1 MDNTNSTNIILS
13 KIKNKYIFKQM
24 FDYLQNFT
32 ILKITRYNKEIQN
45 KLNITIN
52 DYKKH
57 AKIEIEIIPKDIYPN
72 SFRSPTFCI
81 NIINFYERNFYHI
94 FFNDNKKETKISRID
109 YYSGFSPIRKI
120 KVIIDLEIKSLAK
133 LFYECDYIKKI
144 NFLKFNN
151 HGITN
156 MSYMFYKCS
165 SLKEINFNYFNTDS
179 VTDMRFMFNGC
190 PLLKELN
197 LSKFNTSNVTHM
209 SGMFEGCS
217 SLEKINV
224 SSFDTKNVAYMD
236 FMFSNCSSLKV
247 LNLSNFNTDNVYSM
261 MYMFRKCSALKE
273 LNISNF
279 NKNNIELKDGMF
291 EECPFSLKNKNIV
304 ITKNKNNSCNIF

>member
-24 FDYLQNFT
+24 FDYLQDFT
-32 ILKITRYNKEIQN
+32 ILKLTRYNKEIQN

-57 AKIEIEIIPKDIYPN
+57 AKIEIEIIPKVIYPN
-72 SFRSPTFCI
+72 SLRSPSFCI
-81 NIINFYERNFYHI
+81 NIINIYERNFYHI
-94 FFNDNKKETKISRID
+94 FFNDNKKETRISRID
-109 YYSGFSPIRKI
+109 YYSGLSPLRKI
-120 KVIIDLEIKSLAK
+120 KVIIDHEIKSLAK
-133 LFYECDYIKKI
+133 LFYECDFIEKI

-165 SLKEINFNYFNTDS
+165 SLREINFNIFNTDS
-179 VTDMRFMFNGC
+179 VTDMRFMFTGC

-197 LSKFNTSNVTHM
+197 LSKFNTSHVTHM
-209 SGMFEGCS
+209 SGMFDGCS
-217 SLEKINV
+217 SLGKINV
-224 SSFDTKNVAYMD
+224 SSFDTKNVVCMD
-236 FMFSNCSSLKV
+236 FMFSSCSSLKE
-247 LNLSNFNTDNVYSM
+247 LNLSNFNTDNVYNM
-261 MYMFRKCSALKE
+261 MYMFRKCTALKE

-279 NKNNIELKDGMF
+279 NTNNIELKDGMF
-291 EECPFSLKNKNIV
+291 EEGPFSSKNKNIDV
-304 ITKNKNNSCNIF
+304 TKNKKNICNIF